1 MLSEW
6 KVFSSPFFSALYNDL
21 SVWLLWGSFHF
32 WKWLDLKCATNNI
45 TAAQK
50 AAIFRCVF
58 CNLNHLVWLQYNKK
72 KPISWFCDFH
82 FFIWHINLCFSYLY
96 FCFDWILLAYSLK
109 QIFLVWFIFL
119 FKHVLVFYCNQWWP
133 ASLLYLLF
141 NILFC
146 CFLVSGKGF
155 CPLNGGLLFDPVDYA
170 HDMCHSKYMITE
182 FMSWNAPPVPRC
194 FGFRRMEFRQKVIST
209 NINPWCM
216 CLLGW

>member
-21 SVWLLWGSFHF
+21 SVWLLWGSFQF

-133 ASLLYLLF
+133 ASPLYLLF

-146 CFLVSGKGF
+146 CFLVSEKGF

-170 HDMCHSKYMITE
+170 HDTCHSKYMITE

-194 FGFRRMEFRQKVIST
+194 FGFRGWS
-209 NINPWCM
+209 
-216 CLLGW
+216 LGKRSILYQY